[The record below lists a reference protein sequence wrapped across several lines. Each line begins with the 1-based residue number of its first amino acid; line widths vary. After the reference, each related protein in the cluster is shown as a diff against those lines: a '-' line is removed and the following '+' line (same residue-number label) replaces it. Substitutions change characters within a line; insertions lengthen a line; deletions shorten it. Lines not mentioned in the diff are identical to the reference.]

1 MEQAQC
7 PQCGESVGGQS
18 HVAAAWVRRAE
29 DFEAQFG
36 NLSG

>member
-18 HVAAAWVRRAE
+18 HEAAAGVHRAQ

-36 NLSG
+36 ADSG

>member
-7 PQCGESVGGQS
+7 PQCGENVGGQS
-18 HVAAAWVRRAE
+18 HVAAAGVRRAE

-36 NLSG
+36 GFSG